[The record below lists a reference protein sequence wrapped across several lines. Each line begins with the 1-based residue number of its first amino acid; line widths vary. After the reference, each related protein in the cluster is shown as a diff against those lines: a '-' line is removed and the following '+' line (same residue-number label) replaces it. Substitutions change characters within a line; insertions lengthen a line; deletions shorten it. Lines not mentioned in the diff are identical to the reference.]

1 MQMRLGSVAALFLLT
16 QFALGHFSV
25 FFSVFFLV
33 PALFGCW
40 FITAAPAT
48 YKQVVVYS

>member
-1 MQMRLGSVAALFLLT
+1 MRLGSVAALFLLT
-16 QFALGHFSV
+16 QFALGHL
-25 FFSVFFLV
+25 SVFFLV
-33 PALFGCW
+33 PALFCGW